1 MNLMSEESHVQRV
14 SDRYDSTI
22 VLLSTSKEGEQFRD
36 ARLKRSTPECDID
49 STSRDGEHFRDAR
62 LKRSTPECD
71 IDYER

>member
-1 MNLMSEESHVQRV
+1 MIVL
-14 SDRYDSTI
+14 
-22 VLLSTSKEGEQFRD
+22 VLLSTSKDGEQFRD

-49 STSRDGEHFRDAR
+49 SASEDGEQFRDAL